1 MHNLKKYYGLST
13 MNYKFH
19 INYQFEN
26 SYDFNPNNDKLLYA
40 YIIPIVLSFYWEW
53 VQGEPTTEL
62 SREKQK

>member
-1 MHNLKKYYGLST
+1 